1 MPEKHTSEMPARA
14 SESLGSER
22 RKSPRTGAV
31 IPVDYSTVDAFF
43 SEFTTNINEGG
54 MFVVTDQPHPIETLV
69 TLRFRLPGRDEPC
82 EVQGRVVWVK
92 ESGDAEG
99 PRGMGIEFETL
110 DASTRSR
117 INDLVRELRT
127 QA

>member
-1 MPEKHTSEMPARA
+1 MRQKEAPKSSACD
-14 SESLGSER
+14 R

-54 MFVVTDQPHPIETLV
+54 MFVGTDQPHAVDTLV
-69 TLRFRLPGRDEPC
+69 TLCFRLPGGNAPC
-82 EVQGRVVWVK
+82 ELTGRVVWVR
-92 ESGDAEG
+92 EAPDDEG

-110 DASTRSR
+110 DDRTRSQ

>member
-1 MPEKHTSEMPARA
+1 MPQKHAETPAA
-14 SESLGSER
+14 ER

-43 SEFTTNINEGG
+43 SDFTTNINEGG
-54 MFVVTDQPHPIETLV
+54 MFVGTDQPHPIDTLV
-69 TLRFRLPGRDEPC
+69 TLRFRLPGGEAPC
-82 EVQGRVVWVK
+82 EVTGRVVWVR
-92 ESGDAEG
+92 EVEDAEG

-110 DASTRSR
+110 DDATRSR

>member
-1 MPEKHTSEMPARA
+1 MPSKQAPERA
-14 SESLGSER
+14 ASDR
-22 RKSPRTGAV
+22 RKSPRTRAV

-54 MFVVTDQPHPIETLV
+54 MFVGTDRPHAVDTLV
-69 TLRFRLPGRDEPC
+69 TLRVRLPAGDDPC
-82 EVQGRVVWVK
+82 ELTGRVVWVR
-92 ESGDAEG
+92 EPSRGDG
-99 PRGMGIEFETL
+99 PPGMGIEFETL
-110 DASTRSR
+110 DDTTRSR

>member
-1 MPEKHTSEMPARA
+1 MPLKQA
-14 SESLGSER
+14 SECSASDR

-54 MFVVTDQPHPIETLV
+54 MFVGTDRPHAVDTLV
-69 TLRFRLPGRDEPC
+69 TLRFRLPGADAPC
-82 EVQGRVVWVK
+82 ELTGRVVWVR
-92 ESGDAEG
+92 ETPDDEG
-99 PRGMGIEFETL
+99 PRGMGIEFETF
-110 DASTRSR
+110 DDQTRDR
-117 INDLVRELRT
+117 INELVRELRT

>member
-1 MPEKHTSEMPARA
+1 MSPNATENA
-14 SESLGSER
+14 SADR
-22 RKSPRTGAV
+22 RKSPRTRAV
-31 IPVDYSTVDAFF
+31 IPVDYSAVDTFF

-54 MFVVTDQPHPIETLV
+54 MFVGTDTPHPVDTQV
-69 TLRFRLPGRDEPC
+69 TLRFQLPGGEAPC
-82 EVQGRVVWVK
+82 EVTGRVVWLR
-92 ESGDAEG
+92 EAPDEEG

-110 DASTRSR
+110 DEGTRRR